1 MRLID
6 PDKGTFP
13 AESGLG
19 ADKCSVPTCFKLEGQ
34 IQRGIGAASGLPH
47 LSFGYS
53 HSPSVALRAQQLDL
67 TRKRL
72 IYVSMTRGS

>member
-34 IQRGIGAASGLPH
+34 IHNEASGLPAVCHISH
-47 LSFGYS
+47 LVI
-53 HSPSVALRAQQLDL
+53 H
-67 TRKRL
+67 TRPAWHYEL
-72 IYVSMTRGS
+72 SS